1 MEKTQVFLYFSTYG
15 SHKHDVL
22 VIQVGG
28 EPYDTRMASHKMLDM
43 HDREL
48 GGNLFEHLI
57 PYLNDNFT
65 ISFIESPK
73 PKSV

>member
-1 MEKTQVFLYFSTYG
+1 MEKTKVYLYFSTYG
-15 SHKHDVL
+15 SHKHEVL

-28 EPYDTRMASHKMLDM
+28 EPYDTRMNSHKMLDM

-48 GGNLFEHLI
+48 GGNLFEHLA
-57 PYLNDNFT
+57 PYLNDAYT

-73 PKSV
+73 PKSI

>member
-1 MEKTQVFLYFSTYG
+1 MGKTQVYLYFSTYG

-28 EPYDTRMASHKMLDM
+28 KPYDTMMNSHKMLDM

-48 GGNLFEHLI
+48 GSNFFEHLA

>member
-1 MEKTQVFLYFSTYG
+1 MEKTQVYLYLSTYG

-28 EPYDTRMASHKMLDM
+28 EPYDTRMNSHKMLDM

-48 GGNLFEHLI
+48 GWNLFEHI
-57 PYLNDNFT
+57 TPYLNDGYT
-65 ISFIESPK
+65 ISFIKSPNK
-73 PKSV
+73 